1 MRFERIHIEG
11 FGPITG
17 YEAVLEPRRLN
28 LIIGPNESGKSSF
41 AAAIV
46 AALFGFSSH
55 EEEMRARPWEGARH
69 RVTLIFEAGGSRCRV
84 CRDFHSHEVHVERL
98 GKTGEEVEATLFRG
112 APNPRGR
119 GPELEQY
126 EVLLRSWFG
135 FTEARLFRESC
146 YVRENALETRISP
159 ELRHLISGAVEADYQ
174 QIQEALLDRLDS
186 LTREHPFDAR
196 ARKRAD
202 RSIEKRKGTL
212 ELLRGRFAR
221 SEYVLR
227 ELKSNFAERTAVEAR
242 MGELKADM
250 AAKERLTADLETL
263 VRLREEQRKHLKRA
277 PAIGE
282 ELTRARRARGRIQDI
297 DRKIAD
303 QLTYLANAPEEVES
317 DIMRLQILRVQASRH
332 QKTGE
337 AERKRLEEMHQPSF
351 AIGLLIT
358 LALGAAFG
366 FLGYAALKSAVA
378 AGVGGVLGAAAG
390 MLAIRLFGLSAER
403 GRALADARFRVA
415 EENLRNLK
423 QESDAVEIRANPY
436 LAGRTL
442 EIVLADLKQLR
453 DLENERREHVAVVQ
467 SLPVPERLEAESH
480 EIDDAVNALRGKE
493 KFLIGQTP
501 FLAPFREDPVRAA
514 EASDRLRREINGIRT
529 KIEAEQE
536 SLERM
541 MRRPGGA
548 EADAENLEA
557 LEEAIATEEEA
568 LRREE
573 RQCGALLVALEVLRE
588 SVLDYQKEHVA
599 RLAQLSGQT
608 LGRLT
613 RGRYTRVALDTEL
626 NPTVRLDGAREIPV
640 EVLSHGARDAF
651 YFALRA
657 ALAQE
662 LAAREPLPLLL
673 DDPTAHFD
681 EERRGSLLGHLE
693 DLAKDLQVILL
704 THDRRVL
711 NQVREA
717 HVLKIGTESSA
728 SDSTRKIQIRP

>member
-11 FGPITG
+11 FGPIVG
-17 YEAVLEPRRLN
+17 YQAVLEPRRLN
-28 LIIGPNESGKSSF
+28 LIIGPNESGKSSL

-46 AALFGFSSH
+46 ATLFGFSSH
-55 EEEMRARPWEGARH
+55 EEEARARPWNGARH
-69 RVTLIFEAGGSRCRV
+69 RVTLIFEAGGHRCRA

-98 GKTGEEVEATLFRG
+98 GKSGDEAEGTLFKG
-112 APNPRGR
+112 TVNPRGR

-126 EVLLRSWFG
+126 EELLRSWFG
-135 FTEARLFRESC
+135 FTEARLFSESC

-159 ELRHLISGAVEADYQ
+159 ELRHLISGAVETDYQ
-174 QIQEALLDRLDS
+174 EIQEALLDRLDA

-202 RSIEKRKGTL
+202 RAIEKRKGAL
-212 ELLRGRFAR
+212 ELLRGRLAR

-227 ELKSNFAERTAVEAR
+227 ELKSNFAERSAAEAR
-242 MGELKADM
+242 LTELKGDV
-250 AAKERLTADLETL
+250 AAKEQLIADLETL
-263 VRLREEQRKHLKRA
+263 VRLREEQRKHLRRA

-282 ELTRARRARGRIQDI
+282 ELMRARRARGRIQEI
-297 DRKIAD
+297 DRKTGEH
-303 QLTYLANAPEEVES
+303 LTYLANAPEEVEA
-317 DIMRLQILRVQASRH
+317 DLMRLQILRIQASRH

-337 AERKRLEEMHQPSF
+337 TERKRLEEMHAPPF
-351 AIGLLIT
+351 AIGLLLT
-358 LALGAAFG
+358 LALGGAFG
-366 FLGYAALKSAVA
+366 FLSYAALKSAVA

-390 MLAIRLFGLSAER
+390 MLAIRVFGRSAER
-403 GRALADARFRVA
+403 GRALAEARARVA
-415 EENLRNLK
+415 EENLRTLK
-423 QESDAVEIRANPY
+423 QETDVIEIRANPY

-442 EIVLADLKQLR
+442 EIVVADLKQLR
-453 DLENERREHVAVVQ
+453 ELEHERREHAAVVQ

-480 EIDDAVNALRGKE
+480 EIDEAVNALRAKE
-493 KFLIGQTP
+493 KFLVGQTP
-501 FLAPFREDPVRAA
+501 FLSPLREDPVRAA
-514 EASDRLRREINGIRT
+514 EASDRLKRESNGIRA

-536 SLERM
+536 SLERLV
-541 MRRPGGA
+541 RRPGGVDS
-548 EADAENLEA
+548 DAENLEA
-557 LEEAIATEEEA
+557 LEEAIAAEEEA

-573 RQCGALLVALEVLRE
+573 RQRDALLVALEVLRD
-588 SVLDYQKEHVA
+588 SVLHYQKEHVA
-599 RLAQLSGQT
+599 RLATVSGRT
-608 LGRLT
+608 LARLT
-613 RGRYTRVALDTEL
+613 RGRYSRVALDAEL
-626 NPTVRLDGAREIPV
+626 NPTVSLDGAREIAV
-640 EVLSHGARDAF
+640 EALSHGARDAF

-704 THDRRVL
+704 SHDRRIL

-717 HVLKIGTESSA
+717 HVLTIGTDSSA
-728 SDSTRKIQIRP
+728 SDSTRKIQVRR